1 MARFSAE
8 EINARIND
16 LAIDDDVKIALM
28 EDVSDSINESEELAN
43 LRNEVEQVNKNYIDL
58 KEKYKSRFLKSV
70 ESDDDKSDDTD
81 EYKESEVIDV
91 KEI

>member
-1 MARFSAE
+1 MARISAE

-16 LAIDDDVKIALM
+16 LAIDDDVKISLM

-43 LRNEVEQVNKNYIDL
+43 LRNEVEQVNKNYLDL
-58 KEKYKSRFLKSV
+58 KEKYKSRFLNSV
-70 ESDDDKSDDTD
+70 ESDEDKSDDTD
-81 EYKESEVIDV
+81 GYKESEVIDI

>member
-1 MARFSAE
+1 MARISAE

-16 LAIDDDVKIALM
+16 LAIDDDVKISLM
-28 EDVSDSINESEELAN
+28 EDVSDSINESEEIVN
-43 LRNEVEQVNKNYIDL
+43 LRNEVDKINKDYLDL

-70 ESDDDKSDDTD
+70 ESDEDKSDDTD